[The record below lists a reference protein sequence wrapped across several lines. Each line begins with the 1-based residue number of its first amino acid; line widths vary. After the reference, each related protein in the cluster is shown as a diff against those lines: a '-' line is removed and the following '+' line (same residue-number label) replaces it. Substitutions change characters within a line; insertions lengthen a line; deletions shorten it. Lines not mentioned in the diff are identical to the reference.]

1 MGCGA
6 SKEGAEVG
14 VVAVVDPGKTAADD
28 GSHKKSP
35 APPAASTAKP
45 KPPESELQSKY
56 ELGKTLGS

>member
-6 SKEGAEVG
+6 SKEGAEVS

-28 GSHKKSP
+28 GSHKTSTAP
-35 APPAASTAKP
+35 AAASTAKP
-45 KPPESELQSKY
+45 KESELQSKY